1 MAYLCVF
8 FVIYSCLEGSKYN
21 PRNFLFIMESVKL
34 FMSNVQYEVIEV
46 DALN

>member
-1 MAYLCVF
+1 VLANEEPVS
-8 FVIYSCLEGSKYN
+8 INASKRN
-21 PRNFLFIMESVKL
+21 NKRNFLFIMESVKL